1 MQMLMLMLSKW
12 ADEQMRGWSDE
23 VILMLMHAA
32 CADAGAEADADT
44 VSDAAYEQMSSWEDV
59 QISR

>member
-1 MQMLMLMLSKW
+1 
-12 ADEQMRGWSDE
+12 
-23 VILMLMHAA
+23 MLMHAA

>member
-1 MQMLMLMLSKW
+1 MSRW
-12 ADEQMRGWSDE
+12 ADEGWADE
-23 VILMLMHAA
+23 VILMLMLMPTA

-44 VSDAAYEQMSSWEDV
+44 DSDAAYEQMSRWEDV